1 MAKDQFLD
9 AVAAIQDAA
18 LQPEGWPVALS
29 RVGKLIGCRWLVV
42 SALSL
47 KAESGLVAHAQDGD
61 ADHFAL
67 FEQKYNTPETNPGIP
82 PLMASGPGTIVLREQ
97 TMTDEEWHSC
107 GLYREVYKPVGAYH
121 GLGAFILK
129 TESHLGLLGA
139 NRVKARGRYT
149 SADIG
154 LVRRTMPHI
163 ERALQVFLRLAC
175 LQSQTVA
182 HQMLWDT
189 LPFGVVLLDRGGGVL
204 WTNQEAE
211 MILKRADGLYVR
223 NKFLSVANPAENADL
238 QGFIRAAIATSEGDG
253 SVTSAPLSVSRPSL
267 LRSLTLLIA
276 PIRMQHAFV
285 QKPVA
290 VVFVSDPEREPEAV
304 PEILQRLY
312 GLTSREA
319 EVAALLMQGIDL
331 REAAGQLG
339 VGMNTARTHLR
350 LIFEKTD
357 THRQSELVHLL
368 LRGPAGLI

>member
-9 AVAAIQDAA
+9 AVAAIQDAT
-18 LQPEGWPVALS
+18 LQPEAWPVALS
-29 RVGKLIGCRWLVV
+29 RVGKLIGCKWLVMA
-42 SALSL
+42 ALPL
-47 KAESGLVAHAQDGD
+47 KTESGFVVQDQDGN
-61 ADHFAL
+61 AEHLAL
-67 FEQKYNTPETNPGIP
+67 FRQKYNTPESNPAIP
-82 PLMASGPGTIVLREQ
+82 SLMASGHGSIVLREQ
-97 TMTDEEWHSC
+97 DMTDEEWHRC
-107 GLYREVYKPVGAYH
+107 GLYREIYKPVGAYH
-121 GLGAFILK
+121 GLGAFVLK
-129 TESHLGLLGA
+129 TGTHVGFLGC
-139 NRVKARGRYT
+139 NRVKARGRFT
-149 SADIG
+149 NSDIG
-154 LVRRTMPHI
+154 LVLRTLPHL

-211 MILKRADGLYVR
+211 IILKRADGLSIR
-223 NKFLSVANPAENADL
+223 NKFLCAASPAENADL
-238 QGFIRAAIATSEGDG
+238 QGLIRAAIATSEGDG

-276 PIRMQHAFV
+276 PIRMEHAFV

-304 PEILQRLY
+304 PEMLRRLY
-312 GLTSREA
+312 GLTTREA

-331 REAAGQLG
+331 HEAAGQLG

-368 LRGPAGLI
+368 LRGPAGLL

>member
-1 MAKDQFLD
+1 
-9 AVAAIQDAA
+9 V
-18 LQPEGWPVALS
+18 
-29 RVGKLIGCRWLVV
+29 
-42 SALSL
+42 
-47 KAESGLVAHAQDGD
+47 
-61 ADHFAL
+61 
-67 FEQKYNTPETNPGIP
+67 
-82 PLMASGPGTIVLREQ
+82 
-97 TMTDEEWHSC
+97 
-107 GLYREVYKPVGAYH
+107 
-121 GLGAFILK
+121 
-129 TESHLGLLGA
+129 
-139 NRVKARGRYT
+139 
-149 SADIG
+149 
-154 LVRRTMPHI
+154 PHI

>member
-18 LQPEGWPVALS
+18 LQPEAWPVALS
-29 RVGKLIGCRWLVV
+29 RVGKLIGCRWLVMA
-42 SALSL
+42 ALPL
-47 KAESGLVAHAQDGD
+47 KTESGLVVQDQDGD
-61 ADHFAL
+61 AEHLTL
-67 FEQKYNTPETNPGIP
+67 FQQKYNTPESNPAIP
-82 PLMASGPGTIVLREQ
+82 SLMAAGHGSIVLREQ
-97 TMTDEEWHSC
+97 DMTDEEWHRC
-107 GLYREVYKPVGAYH
+107 GLYREIYKPVGAYH

-129 TESHLGLLGA
+129 TGSHVGLLGC
-139 NRVKARGRYT
+139 NRVKARGRFT
-149 SADIG
+149 RSDIG
-154 LVRRTMPHI
+154 LVQRTMPHL
-163 ERALQVFLRLAC
+163 ERALQVFLRLAS

-189 LPFGVVLLDRGGGVL
+189 LPFGVVILDRSGGVL

-211 MILKRADGLYVR
+211 IILKRADGLCIR
-223 NKFLSVANPAENADL
+223 NKFLSAASPAENADL
-238 QGFIRAAIATSEGDG
+238 QGLIRAAIATSEGDG
-253 SVTSAPLSVSRPSL
+253 SATNAPLSVSRPSL
-267 LRSLTLLIA
+267 LRPLTLLIA

-304 PEILQRLY
+304 PEMLKRLY
-312 GLTSREA
+312 GLTTREA
-319 EVAALLMQGIDL
+319 EVAGLLMQGIEL
-331 REAAGQLG
+331 REAAGQME
-339 VGMNTARTHLR
+339 VSMHTVRTHLR